1 MQRPNDGSRSSA
13 HSAAAAW
20 PEFLQAWAAA
30 ALPQVRRRR
39 PTSSRRARWTR
50 ACWKRLRLVTSRQAC
65 EHRWHA
71 RRSEAVACNLGSCGR
86 RRCRRRMR
94 HAIVATT
101 ILSRFVSYMFCT
113 FISQYMLDVEF
124 GIEKRRGYI
133 CIYICR
139 FCNRG
144 ARRIYVFIYV
154 YVYMSRG
161 LHISYL
167 IARW

>member
-1 MQRPNDGSRSSA
+1 MQVEDEASNSGNN
-13 HSAAAAW
+13 
-20 PEFLQAWAAA
+20 E
-30 ALPQVRRRR
+30 
-39 PTSSRRARWTR
+39 RAKT
-50 ACWKRLRLVTSRQAC
+50 LVPK
-65 EHRWHA
+65 
-71 RRSEAVACNLGSCGR
+71 
-86 RRCRRRMR
+86 
-94 HAIVATT
+94 
-101 ILSRFVSYMFCT
+101 Y
-113 FISQYMLDVEF
+113 QYMLDVEF

-167 IARW
+167 IGRWRI

>member
-1 MQRPNDGSRSSA
+1 MARVSASVGGSSVATGSP
-13 HSAAAAW
+13 SQTD
-20 PEFLQAWAAA
+20 FIKTGQ
-30 ALPQVRRRR
+30 
-39 PTSSRRARWTR
+39 WTR

-86 RRCRRRMR
+86 RKCRRRMR

-144 ARRIYVFIYV
+144 ARKIYVFIYV

>member
-1 MQRPNDGSRSSA
+1 M
-13 HSAAAAW
+13 
-20 PEFLQAWAAA
+20 
-30 ALPQVRRRR
+30 
-39 PTSSRRARWTR
+39 
-50 ACWKRLRLVTSRQAC
+50 
-65 EHRWHA
+65 
-71 RRSEAVACNLGSCGR
+71 
-86 RRCRRRMR
+86 
-94 HAIVATT
+94 ATT
-101 ILSRFVSYMFCT
+101 ILSRFVSYMFCI

-124 GIEKRRGYI
+124 GMEKRRGYI

-139 FCNRG
+139 FSNRG

>member
-1 MQRPNDGSRSSA
+1 MGGSSVATGSP
-13 HSAAAAW
+13 SQTD
-20 PEFLQAWAAA
+20 FIKTGQ
-30 ALPQVRRRR
+30 
-39 PTSSRRARWTR
+39 WTR
-50 ACWKRLRLVTSRQAC
+50 ACWKRLLLVTSRQAC

-86 RRCRRRMR
+86 RRCRIWMR

-144 ARRIYVFIYV
+144 ARKIYVFIYV

-167 IARW
+167 IIYVYVYMSRGLHISYLIARW